1 MARLSAHL
9 AELRE
14 GRLRP
19 NLPFPN
25 LSLSPNPNPNPE
37 PEPDPDEGEGEEGEG
52 GEGEG
57 EGEDEEVDIVIP
69 DPPKSKY
76 AVDNNVVAVTYGE
89 SKVEIYKTLLLNF
102 NDYTIQTT
110 YNGVTYTIEAYDYV
124 VIMH

>member
-1 MARLSAHL
+1 MKKYFALLL
-9 AELRE
+9 ALVMT
-14 GRLRP
+14 
-19 NLPFPN
+19 
-25 LSLSPNPNPNPE
+25 LSLFSCSVE
-37 PEPDPDEGEGEEGEG
+37 QEAEG
-52 GEGEG
+52 GEG

-89 SKVEIYKTLLLNF
+89 SKVDIYKTLLLNF